1 MSTRATI
8 ACANEDGTFQA
19 TYLHYDGYPEFAG
32 VILNQRFNSIEKV
45 SALLAGGE
53 LRSLTSEAGGPEY
66 LARARPPKHVCD
78 TGSLLEFACNC
89 DANYLY
95 VFQNQTWQCQK
106 L

>member
-8 ACANEDGTFQA
+8 AFANEDGTFQA
-19 TYLHYDGYPEFAG
+19 TYLHYDGYPEHAG
-32 VILNQRFNSIEKV
+32 VILNQRFDSIELV

-53 LRSLTSEAGGPEY
+53 LRSLTSQIGGPEH
-66 LARARPPKHVCD
+66 LDRAQPTKHLCD
-78 TGSLLEFACNC
+78 HRSLMEFARNC

-95 VFQNQTWQCQK
+95 VFQNKTWHCHK

>member
-78 TGSLLEFACNC
+78 TRSLLEFACNC

>member
-19 TYLHYDGYPEFAG
+19 TYLHYDGYPEHAG
-32 VILNQRFNSIEKV
+32 VVLNQRFNSIELV

-53 LRSLTSEAGGPEY
+53 LRSLTSETGGPEF
-66 LARARPPKHVCD
+66 LARARPPKHLCD
-78 TGSLLEFACNC
+78 HRSLMEFARNC

-95 VFQNQTWQCQK
+95 VFQNQTWHCHK